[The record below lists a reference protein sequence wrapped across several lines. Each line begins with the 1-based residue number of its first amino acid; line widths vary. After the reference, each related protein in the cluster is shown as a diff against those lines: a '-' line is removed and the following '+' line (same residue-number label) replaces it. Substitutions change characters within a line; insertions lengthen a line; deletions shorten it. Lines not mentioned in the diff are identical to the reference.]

1 MSRDYMLETRARVG
15 NYLVASI
22 GILLAFG
29 IASSYYW
36 AKGKTTRLKQN
47 WPEVRCDPRV
57 MPFAGMINAPDGVSA
72 RDYTASNAAE
82 CGVQAGKHV
91 AADALKTTNYL
102 TGAAS
107 EVYGSIG
114 ESIQSVR
121 GVIDQTR
128 TGVEDIT
135 KDITTRAFNMGL
147 PLVHASQK
155 TNAALKKTQAVLGTT
170 LFGSLGAME
179 SVPSFIGASETF
191 LAAIAGIMFA
201 SSIPL
206 WFMPWTIPAA
216 IALDALGV
224 ATVVVLGLAITDLNP
239 HLHVEDP
246 ILPSRPSHCFPPGTL
261 VETPLG
267 EKPICELRVGDRLG
281 TSGARWVTA
290 TFHASS
296 NNVQL
301 WNIDGVLVSSTHKV
315 WSRENGWTFAPQHPA
330 ARLAGPAPG
339 PFLSCI
345 NTSDGEMQVGPLRCR
360 DWDDL
365 SPEELEL
372 VSDGH
377 VGPRGLTPAC
387 LSGATLIELQGGER
401 RRLTRVRVGDVLAD
415 GNKVA
420 AVVDHGRQ
428 ILQERVTP
436 DGGLVTCT
444 DSVRLD
450 IDGRSV
456 RASDLAVVGLPALAR
471 ALHLSTTNER
481 FWTVDGVRIR
491 NYDAAVD
498 DLLETAEVSAT

>member
-1 MSRDYMLETRARVG
+1 MLETRARVG

-22 GILLAFG
+22 AILLAFG
-29 IASSYYW
+29 ITSSYYW
-36 AKGKTTRLKQN
+36 VKGKTTQLKQN

-57 MPFAGMINAPDGVSA
+57 MPFAGIINAPEGVSA
-72 RDYTASNAAE
+72 GDFAAENATE
-82 CGVQAGKHV
+82 CGVQAGKLV

-102 TGAAS
+102 AGSVGEA
-107 EVYGSIG
+107 YGTIG
-114 ESIQSVR
+114 ESLQGVR

-147 PLVHASQK
+147 PLVHGSQK

-179 SVPSFIGASETF
+179 SIPSFVGASETF
-191 LAAIAGIMFA
+191 LAAVAGIMFA

-224 ATVVVLGLAITDLNP
+224 ATVVVLGLAISDLNP
-239 HLHVEDP
+239 HINVNNPD
-246 ILPSRPSHCFPPGTL
+246 LPSRPSHCFPP
-261 VETPLG
+261 ETMMETQRG
-267 EKPICELRVGDRLG
+267 GKPMGELRVGDRLG
-281 TSGARWVTA
+281 ADGGRWVTA

-296 NNVQL
+296 VDAEM
-301 WNIDGVLVSSTHKV
+301 WSVEGILVSSTHKV

-330 ARLAGPAPG
+330 ARLVGPAPG

-365 SPEELEL
+365 SPEELEQ
-372 VSDGH
+372 VADGH
-377 VGPRGLTPAC
+377 GGPRGLTPAC
-387 LSGATLIELQGGER
+387 LSAATMIRMHGGER
-401 RRLTRVRVGDVLAD
+401 RRLAKVRVGDVLFD
-415 GNKVA
+415 GGKVA
-420 AVVDHGRQ
+420 AVVDYGMQ
-428 ILQERVTP
+428 VIQERVTP

-444 DSVRLD
+444 DSVRVD
-450 IDGRSV
+450 VGGENA
-456 RASDLAVVGLPALAR
+456 RASELVVVGLPALAR
-471 ALHLSTTNER
+471 ALHLSTTSAG
-481 FWTVDGVRIR
+481 FWTADGVRIR

-498 DLLETAEVSAT
+498 DVLESAEVSAT